1 MGLMLSLAAT
11 GLGAAPL
18 TRQSVNGAELKKP
31 VRGGSGPVVMRAQ
44 ILLDRAF
51 FSPGV
56 IDGKY
61 GGNTKKALKTYQSA
75 KGLEATGALDQ
86 PTWDKLTG
94 ADAAPAL
101 TTYKV
106 TKDDVNGP
114 FVKKIPSGIRKQAK
128 LKRLAYTSPAEL
140 LGETFHVSPE
150 VLRTLNPGKKLTAAG
165 TQIVVPNVGGRKP
178 SAEAATLVVD
188 KARSALKAYDK
199 NGKLIAFYPATIGST
214 EYPAPKG
221 KLKIRAVA
229 VNPVYTY
236 TDNLDFAKL
245 KKGEKVIKVAPGPN
259 NPVGVVWLDL
269 TKQGYGI
276 HGTPDP
282 AKVGKNYSHGCIRLT
297 NWDARELAGL
307 VDKGTPVVFSG

>member
-1 MGLMLSLAAT
+1 M
-11 GLGAAPL
+11 P
-18 TRQSVNGAELKKP
+18 P
-31 VRGGSGPVVMRAQ
+31 
-44 ILLDRAF
+44 DRAAF
-51 FSPGV
+51 VPPPYPHDRLGQV
-56 IDGKY
+56 RARAAEVAGGMIDASVG
-61 GGNTKKALKTYQSA
+61 TPVDPMPQVVLDALTA
-75 KGLEATGALDQ
+75 
-86 PTWDKLTG
+86 
-94 ADAAPAL
+94 AAPA
-101 TTYKV
+101 
-106 TKDDVNGP
+106 
-114 FVKKIPSGIRKQAK
+114 
-128 LKRLAYTSPAEL
+128 
-140 LGETFHVSPE
+140 
-150 VLRTLNPGKKLTAAG
+150 G
-165 TQIVVPNVGGRKP
+165 TG
-178 SAEAATLVVD
+178 
-188 KARSALKAYDK
+188 
-199 NGKLIAFYPATIGST
+199 YPATIGST